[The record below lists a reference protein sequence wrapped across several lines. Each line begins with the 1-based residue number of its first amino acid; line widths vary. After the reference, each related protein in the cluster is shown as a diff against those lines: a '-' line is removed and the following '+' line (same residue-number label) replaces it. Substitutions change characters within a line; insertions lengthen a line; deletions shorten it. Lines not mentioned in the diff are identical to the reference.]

1 MPTKYDI
8 VKQTKAP
15 LSKAAEY
22 YMHPEN
28 LPKVHPD
35 FVKDV
40 KIISRDGDTIM
51 LEQQMEMMGRKLKAS
66 NRMTW
71 NSAENRVEV
80 NTLEGDGK
88 GSKIT
93 IGLKAIPSGTE
104 MHYWAEMEFGALGFF
119 VKGRA
124 KSSFEK
130 VADEDAKAL
139 DAM

>member
-1 MPTKYDI
+1 MPTKYDV

-15 LSKAAEY
+15 LSKAVEY
-22 YMHPEN
+22 YSHPEN

-40 KIISRDGDTIM
+40 KIISREGSTIK
-51 LEQQMEMMGRKLKAS
+51 LEQQMEMMGRRLKAV
-66 NRMTW
+66 NAMVW
-71 NSAENRVEV
+71 DGANNKFEV
-80 NTLEGDGK
+80 STLEGDGK

-93 IGLKAIPSGTE
+93 IELKEIPSGTE

-119 VKGRA
+119 IKGRA
-124 KSSFEK
+124 KDSFVK